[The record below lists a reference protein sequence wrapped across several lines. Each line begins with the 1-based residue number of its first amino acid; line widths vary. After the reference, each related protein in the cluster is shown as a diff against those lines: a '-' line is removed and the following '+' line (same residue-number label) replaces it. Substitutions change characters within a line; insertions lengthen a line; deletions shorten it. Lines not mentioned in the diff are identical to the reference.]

1 MIQNVRCVIAF
12 FLLTLFAN
20 NAAAHHAYST
30 DFDPDKYGVVSGE
43 VVEVF
48 YANPHAQYIMRVTAE
63 DGTNVNW
70 AMVTMNIAAM
80 SRIGWNKD
88 TLKIGD
94 QLTVYGRLGR
104 DGRPL
109 IWPQTVTKE
118 DGTVLDLGSAGP
130 LK

>member
-12 FLLTLFAN
+12 VLLSLFAN
-20 NAAAHHAYST
+20 NAVAHHAYSA
-30 DFDPDKYGVVSGE
+30 DFDPDKYGVVSGK

-48 YANPHAQYIMRVTAE
+48 FVNPHAQYIMRVTAE
-63 DGTNVNW
+63 DGATVNW
-70 AMVTMNIAAM
+70 AIVTMNLAAM

-88 TLKIGD
+88 TLQIGD
-94 QLTVYGRLGR
+94 ELTVYGRLGR

-109 IWPQTVTKE
+109 IWPQTVTRE